1 MDKITRLLLL
11 YSKLTKGKK
20 INKTIF
26 CLENDCSPRT
36 FDRDIEDVRLHLS
49 EIFSANELKYDRSSN
64 DYFIEGAEK
73 KRLEAT
79 EYLLIEQ
86 ILKDSEVLRK
96 DEFDILMVH
105 LLDNTE
111 KSKSLEN
118 ERKAISERYKTPLH
132 GKALLKMHGDLI
144 SVIRTKKGIR
154 IKYFKNNGEEVKRK
168 VIPCEIKYYLGYLYL
183 IAYRA
188 EEADTYPAYY
198 RLDRID
204 SFEILNEQ
212 NIKEQKRVKDYMDKY
227 SDGIVS
233 MYGGDYI
240 TVKIQCRNDFIS
252 YVFDMFRDVKIITQD
267 GEEAAL
273 EIKAFEG
280 GFIKWL
286 MSQSADNIRVISPV
300 STIEKIKEEAKNI
313 MIKYG
318 GMN

>member
-11 YSKLTKGKK
+11 YSKLTKGEK

-64 DYFIEGAEK
+64 SYFIEGAGK
-73 KRLEAT
+73 KQLEPT

-111 KSKSLEN
+111 KSKSLESGI
-118 ERKAISERYKTPLH
+118 KTISERYKTPLH

-144 SVIRTKKGIR
+144 SVIRTKKCIR
-154 IKYFKNNGEEVKRK
+154 IKYFKNNGEKVKRK
-168 VIPCEIKYYLGYLYL
+168 VIPCEIKCYMGYIYL

-204 SFEILNEQ
+204 SFEILSEQ
-212 NIKEQKRVKDYMDKY
+212 NIKSKR
-227 SDGIVS
+227 
-233 MYGGDYI
+233 
-240 TVKIQCRNDFIS
+240 
-252 YVFDMFRDVKIITQD
+252 
-267 GEEAAL
+267 E
-273 EIKAFEG
+273 
-280 GFIKWL
+280 
-286 MSQSADNIRVISPV
+286 
-300 STIEKIKEEAKNI
+300 
-313 MIKYG
+313 
-318 GMN
+318 